1 MSKMPNPE
9 FDKEFIDSSDNRHFP
24 LNLQPDDIERLS
36 SCKGLKIAHLNVNGL
51 FRKIDDVRI
60 LVNRTK
66 LDILSISESK
76 LCNDISDV
84 EIKIPNFR
92 LFRLDRDRH
101 GGGVVIYCSENIS
114 SVDHSKL
121 TNKEFE
127 LTN

>member
-1 MSKMPNPE
+1 M
-9 FDKEFIDSSDNRHFP
+9 HFP
-24 LNLQPDDIERLS
+24 LNFQPDDIERLS

-76 LCNDISDV
+76 LCNDISDA

-92 LFRLDRDRH
+92 LFCLDRDRH